1 MNITAMASCL
11 HLLFLSTFPA
21 IVLCHLLQDFLI
33 TFEIMRRE
41 VRDIMTAEHC
51 LGRVQTGRT
60 GIIMTQEQR
69 GHGEKWLIPVL

>member
-51 LGRVQTGRT
+51 LGRLETGRT
-60 GIIMTQEQR
+60 GIIMTQEQ
-69 GHGEKWLIPVL
+69 